1 MHPKPSL
8 KRENDTR
15 SPDAVTEETLRE
27 SESLFRAL
35 AELVPC
41 CVWAAAPDGSMT
53 YANRRWHEFTGLSP
67 EGTAGFEWA
76 NALHPEDR
84 EHCLAAWRYAVGE
97 GTTYRME
104 VRNRRYDGEYRWFLT
119 EATPVRDREGRITA
133 WFGTSTDI
141 HDQKQTQEALQDADR
156 RKNEF
161 LAMLGHEIRNP
172 LAVIANASRV
182 LAKVQSPSPEVLR
195 LGQMIERQV
204 GHLTRIVDD
213 LLDVSRVL
221 EGKVRLR
228 REPVEISTIVS
239 NAVESTGPVLER
251 GKLTLRVS
259 LPKDPIWIEA
269 DVTRL
274 TQVLANLLNNAAKF
288 TEKGGEVTVT
298 AVQEGRDAVLSVQ
311 DTGNGISSEMLPY
324 IFDMFVQ
331 EDRSLHRARGGLGIG
346 LTLARSLVAMHRGNI
361 VAKSPGVGHGSEFIV
376 RIPTIE
382 KPAEVTRDATPDS
395 VAAEPGALRI
405 LVVDDSADSVESLG
419 MILSMAGHE
428 VQTALD
434 SVTALRIAIE
444 FRPDV
449 ALLDIG
455 LPGTDGYE
463 VARRMR
469 AEGALQGTYLVAVT
483 GYGQDEDRRRSEE
496 AGFHAHL
503 VKPVDPAALKVV
515 MARARARLPSGA
527 TS

>member
-1 MHPKPSL
+1 MGSTEP
-8 KRENDTR
+8 DTR
-15 SPDAVTEETLRE
+15 SPDAVTEDTLRE

-41 CVWAAAPDGSMT
+41 CVWAAGPDGSVT

-84 EHCLAAWRYAVGE
+84 EHCLTAWRHSVGS
-97 GTTYRME
+97 GSIYRIE
-104 VRNRRYDGEYRWFLT
+104 VRYRRYDSEYRWFLT
-119 EATPVRDREGRITA
+119 EATPVRDRDGNITA

-141 HDQKQTQEALQDADR
+141 QDQKQTQEALQEADR

-172 LAVIANASRV
+172 LAVISNASRV
-182 LAKVQSPSPEVLR
+182 LNKIHSPPPEVLR

-228 REPVEISTIVS
+228 REPAELATIVS
-239 NAVESTGPVLER
+239 NAAESAGPFLEIR
-251 GKLTLRVS
+251 KQVLRVS

-269 DVTRL
+269 DVTRM
-274 TQVLANLLNNAAKF
+274 TQVLANILNNAAKF
-288 TEKGGEVTVT
+288 SEKRGEISITGFR
-298 AVQEGRDAVLSVQ
+298 EGKDAVLAVA
-311 DTGNGISSEMLPY
+311 DTGSGIGPDMLPY
-324 IFDMFVQ
+324 VFDMFVQ

-346 LTLARSLVAMHRGNI
+346 LTLARSLVSMHRGTI
-361 VAKSPGVGHGSEFIV
+361 AAKSAGVGHGSEFIV
-376 RIPTIE
+376 RIPAIE
-382 KPAEVTRDATPDS
+382 EPSQAQQIQAKTG
-395 VAAEPGALRI
+395 VAAEQGPLRI
-405 LVVDDSADSVESLG
+405 LVVDDSADSAESMG
-419 MILSMAGHE
+419 MILAMGGHE
-428 VQTALD
+428 VRTALD
-434 SVTALRIAIE
+434 SAEAHRIAVE

-463 VARRMR
+463 VGRRLR
-469 AEGALQGTYLVAVT
+469 SEPTLQGIYLVAVT
-483 GYGQDEDRRRSEE
+483 GYGQDEDRKRSEE

-503 VKPVDPAALKVV
+503 VKPVDPAMLRVV
-515 MARARARLPSGA
+515 MAAARNRVGVPG
-527 TS
+527 

>member
-1 MHPKPSL
+1 MMGTVDPD
-8 KRENDTR
+8 RR
-15 SPDAVTEETLRE
+15 SPDAVTEDTLRE

-41 CVWAAAPDGSMT
+41 CVWAAAPDGSIT

-76 NALHPEDR
+76 SALHPEDR
-84 EHCLAAWRYAVGE
+84 EHCLSAWRDSVE
-97 GTTYRME
+97 QGTLYRIE
-104 VRNRRYDGEYRWFLT
+104 VRFRRYDGDYRWFLS
-119 EATPVRDREGRITA
+119 EGTPVRDREGHITA
-133 WFGTSTDI
+133 WFGTNTDI
-141 HDQKQTQEALQDADR
+141 QDQKQTQEALQDADR

-172 LAVIANASRV
+172 LAVISNASRV
-182 LAKVQSPSPEVLR
+182 LNKVNSPSPEVLR

-228 REPVEISTIVS
+228 REPVELATVVS
-239 NAVESTGPVLER
+239 HAAESAGPFLEVR
-251 GKLTLRVS
+251 KQVLRVS

-269 DVTRL
+269 DLTRM

-288 TEKGGEVTVT
+288 SEKRGDITITGSRD
-298 AVQEGRDAVLSVQ
+298 GNDAVLTVA
-311 DTGNGISSEMLPY
+311 DTGSGISPDMLPY
-324 IFDMFVQ
+324 VFDMFVQ

-346 LTLARSLVAMHRGNI
+346 LTLARSLVSVHRGTI
-361 VAKSPGVGHGSEFIV
+361 VAKSAGVGHGSEFIV
-376 RIPTIE
+376 RIPVIAAPPENTQVHVRT
-382 KPAEVTRDATPDS
+382 PAAPELP
-395 VAAEPGALRI
+395 LRI
-405 LVVDDSADSVESLG
+405 LVVDDSADSAESMG
-419 MILSMAGHE
+419 MILSMGGHE
-428 VQTALD
+428 VRTALD
-434 SVTALRIAIE
+434 SSEAQRIALE

-463 VARRMR
+463 VGRRLR
-469 AEGALQGTYLVAVT
+469 SEPTLQGIYLVAVT

-503 VKPVDPAALKVV
+503 VKPVDPATLRVV
-515 MARARARLPSGA
+515 MAAARTRTAAIPEPS
-527 TS
+527 

>member
-1 MHPKPSL
+1 MGSTEP
-8 KRENDTR
+8 DTR
-15 SPDAVTEETLRE
+15 SPDAVTQDTLRE

-41 CVWAAAPDGSMT
+41 CVWAAGPDGAIT
-53 YANRRWHEFTGLSP
+53 YANRRWHQFTGLSP

-76 NALHPEDR
+76 SALHPEDR
-84 EHCLAAWRYAVGE
+84 EHCLAAWRHSVESGNQ
-97 GTTYRME
+97 YRIE
-104 VRNRRYDGEYRWFLT
+104 ARYRRYDGEYRWFLSEGT
-119 EATPVRDREGRITA
+119 AVRDREGRITA

-141 HDQKQTQEALQDADR
+141 QDQKQTQEALQDADR

-172 LAVIANASRV
+172 LAVISNASRV
-182 LAKVQSPSPEVLR
+182 LNKVHSPPPEVLR

-228 REPVEISTIVS
+228 REPAELATIVS
-239 NAVESTGPVLER
+239 NAAESAGPYLEIR
-251 GKLTLRVS
+251 KQVLRVS
-259 LPKDPIWIEA
+259 LPKEPIWIEA
-269 DVTRL
+269 DVTRM

-288 TEKGGEVTVT
+288 SEKRGEIAITGFR
-298 AVQEGRDAVLSVQ
+298 EGNDAVLAVA
-311 DTGNGISSEMLPY
+311 DTGSGISADMLPY
-324 IFDMFVQ
+324 VFDMFVQ

-346 LTLARSLVAMHRGNI
+346 LTLARSLVSIHRGTI
-361 VAKSPGVGHGSEFIV
+361 AAKSAGVGHGAEFIV
-376 RIPTIE
+376 RIPAIDAPSMAQ
-382 KPAEVTRDATPDS
+382 PAQAKAGTAGEAGT
-395 VAAEPGALRI
+395 LRI
-405 LVVDDSADSVESLG
+405 LVVDDSADSAESMG
-419 MILSMAGHE
+419 MILSMGGHE
-428 VQTALD
+428 VRTALD
-434 SVTALRIAIE
+434 SGEAQRIAIE

-463 VARRMR
+463 VGRRLR
-469 AEGALQGTYLVAVT
+469 SEPTLQGIYLVAVT
-483 GYGQDEDRRRSEE
+483 GYGQDEDRKRSEE

-503 VKPVDPAALKVV
+503 VKPVDPAMLRVV
-515 MARARARLPSGA
+515 MAAARNRVGVPE
-527 TS
+527 